1 MRIFIIKDNIQNSG
15 NRIKFVDRGVFI
27 QIIKSMLDENGSL
40 GNQTF
45 GYIDDEKALEIFE
58 LDNDTLRVI
67 LDEC

>member
-15 NRIKFVDRGVFI
+15 NRIKFVDRKEFVQFI
-27 QIIKSMLDENGSL
+27 KNTLDESGSL

-67 LDEC
+67 LDE

>member
-15 NRIKFVDRGVFI
+15 NRIKFVDRKEFVQFI
-27 QIIKSMLDENGSL
+27 KNTLDESGYL

-67 LDEC
+67 LDE